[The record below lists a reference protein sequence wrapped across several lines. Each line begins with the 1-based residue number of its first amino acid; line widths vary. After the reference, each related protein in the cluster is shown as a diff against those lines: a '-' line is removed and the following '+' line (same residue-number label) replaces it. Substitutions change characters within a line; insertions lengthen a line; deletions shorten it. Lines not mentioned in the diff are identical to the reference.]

1 MPELCLVPAEGE
13 PFVLTRD
20 HVSVGRDA
28 AADLVLRDSS
38 VSRRHATIERAG
50 GGYEVVD
57 QKSANGTWLNG
68 QRVARAPLAAGQS
81 LRFGVV
87 TFEVRNLA
95 DARRAKPLAAA
106 RPAAA
111 GGAPPPK
118 QAPAPQAADETAR
131 PMSVVQAAEL
141 LGVLPGAPAHEIRRR
156 YHKIYNDYQ
165 VRLANAPT
173 PSLRRLYQRN
183 LQEIQAAAELLS
195 PGVVRDG

>member
-1 MPELCLVPAEGE
+1 MSELCLVPAEGE

-50 GGYEVVD
+50 AGYEVVD

-68 QRVARAPLAAGQS
+68 QRVARAPLAAGQT

-87 TFEVRNLA
+87 TFEVRNVA
-95 DARRAKPLAAA
+95 DARRAKPPAAS
-106 RPAAA
+106 RPAAPS
-111 GGAPPPK
+111 GAPPAKP
-118 QAPAPQAADETAR
+118 APAPPTDETAR
-131 PMSVVQAAEL
+131 PISVVQAADL